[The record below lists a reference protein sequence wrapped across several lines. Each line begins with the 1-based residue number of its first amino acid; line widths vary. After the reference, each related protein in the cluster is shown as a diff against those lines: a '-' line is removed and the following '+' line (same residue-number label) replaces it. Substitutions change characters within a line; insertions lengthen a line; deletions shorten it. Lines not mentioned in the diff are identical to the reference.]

1 MGPGRLFQTAV
12 HLRVERQRGQ
22 LPLLR
27 QDERPAFDPD
37 RSREMVYRHCGAV
50 ERQPDPRR
58 IPRGWRDSDR
68 NRRLYGTDSQTHRR
82 TQGRRQVADRISH
95 FFWTQALGI
104 DINKRRRGP
113 LLRGGLAVCKL
124 MKAVRAE
131 QKMQVII
138 QPRDGIEPFL
148 EGIRKAEE
156 RIEIILYRLD
166 RLEIEQE
173 LVAAAARGVHVHALI
188 TYTNKEGLK
197 EIRKMEKRL
206 MERGVN
212 VTRTAEDLV
221 RYHSK
226 MMIIDRRMLYL
237 LTFNFTFL
245 DIHHSRS
252 FGVITDKPY
261 LIAEAVRLFEADVDG
276 QSNRVEAEHF
286 VISPLNS
293 RRRLSEF
300 IANAQK
306 QLLIYDGKL
315 SDSRMIRLLEYQADA
330 GVELK
335 VIGAMS
341 RPALGVEVRD
351 MPLIR
356 LHAQAIIRD
365 GCEVFFGSQSLR
377 KVELDQRREVGLI
390 TRDAAAVRSFLVIF
404 EMDWGDI
411 IRDVAALETK
421 LQTTQG

>member
-1 MGPGRLFQTAV
+1 
-12 HLRVERQRGQ
+12 
-22 LPLLR
+22 
-27 QDERPAFDPD
+27 
-37 RSREMVYRHCGAV
+37 
-50 ERQPDPRR
+50 
-58 IPRGWRDSDR
+58 
-68 NRRLYGTDSQTHRR
+68 
-82 TQGRRQVADRISH
+82 
-95 FFWTQALGI
+95 
-104 DINKRRRGP
+104 
-113 LLRGGLAVCKL
+113 
-124 MKAVRAE
+124 
-131 QKMQVII
+131 MQVII

-148 EGIRKAEE
+148 EGIRSAEE

-206 MERGVN
+206 IEWGVN

-226 MMIIDRRMLYL
+226 MMIIDRQKLYL

-252 FGVITDKPY
+252 FGVITNKPS

-300 IANAQK
+300 IEGAKK

-315 SDSRMIRLLEYQADA
+315 SDSRMIKLLESQANA
-330 GVELK
+330 GVEIK
-335 VIGAMS
+335 VIGAVS
-341 RPALGVEVRD
+341 RTALGVEVRE

-365 GCEVFFGSQSLR
+365 GSEVFFGSQSLR

-390 TRDAAAVRSFLVIF
+390 TNEPAAVKSFMVIF

-411 IRDVAALETK
+411 IQDYTGLK
-421 LQTTQG
+421 IK

>member
-1 MGPGRLFQTAV
+1 
-12 HLRVERQRGQ
+12 
-22 LPLLR
+22 
-27 QDERPAFDPD
+27 
-37 RSREMVYRHCGAV
+37 
-50 ERQPDPRR
+50 
-58 IPRGWRDSDR
+58 
-68 NRRLYGTDSQTHRR
+68 
-82 TQGRRQVADRISH
+82 
-95 FFWTQALGI
+95 
-104 DINKRRRGP
+104 
-113 LLRGGLAVCKL
+113 
-124 MKAVRAE
+124 
-131 QKMQVII
+131 MQVII

-148 EGIRKAEE
+148 EGIRRAEE
-156 RIEIILYRLD
+156 SVEVILYRLD

-173 LVAAAARGVHVHALI
+173 LVSAAARGVSVHALV

-197 EIRKMEKRL
+197 EIRKLERRL
-206 MERGVN
+206 VERGVK

-226 MMIIDRRMLYL
+226 MMIIDRRTLYL

-252 FGVITDKPY
+252 FGVITDKHN
-261 LIAEAVRLFEADVDG
+261 LIAEAVRLFEADVNG

-286 VISPLNS
+286 VISPVNS
-293 RRRLSEF
+293 RRKLSEF
-300 IANAQK
+300 ILGAKK

-315 SDSRMIRLLEYQADA
+315 TDSRMIKLLESQAED
-330 GVELK
+330 GVEIK

-341 RPALGVEVRD
+341 RTALGVEVRA

-365 GCEVFFGSQSLR
+365 GREAFFGSQSLR

-390 TRDAAAVRSFLVIF
+390 TSDAGAVRSFKVIF

-411 IRDVAALETK
+411 IS
-421 LQTTQG
+421 

>member
-1 MGPGRLFQTAV
+1 
-12 HLRVERQRGQ
+12 
-22 LPLLR
+22 
-27 QDERPAFDPD
+27 
-37 RSREMVYRHCGAV
+37 
-50 ERQPDPRR
+50 
-58 IPRGWRDSDR
+58 
-68 NRRLYGTDSQTHRR
+68 
-82 TQGRRQVADRISH
+82 
-95 FFWTQALGI
+95 
-104 DINKRRRGP
+104 
-113 LLRGGLAVCKL
+113 
-124 MKAVRAE
+124 
-131 QKMQVII
+131 MQVII

-148 EGIRKAEE
+148 EGIRSAEE
-156 RIEIILYRLD
+156 SIEVILYRLD

-173 LVAAAARGVHVHALI
+173 LVAAATRGVHVHALI

-197 EIRKMEKRL
+197 EIKKMEKRL
-206 MERGVN
+206 VERGVD

-226 MMIIDRRMLYL
+226 MMIIDRRRLYL

-252 FGVITDKPY
+252 FGVITDEPN

-293 RRRLSEF
+293 RRKLSEF
-300 IANAQK
+300 IAGSNK

-315 SDSRMIRLLEYQADA
+315 SDSRMIQLLEERADA
-330 GVELK
+330 GVEIK

-341 RPALGVEVRD
+341 RTALGVEVRD
-351 MPLIR
+351 MPIIR

-365 GCEVFFGSQSLR
+365 GSEVFFGSQSLR

-390 TRDAAAVRSFLVIF
+390 TSDPEAVRSFMVIF

-411 IRDVAALETK
+411 II
-421 LQTTQG
+421 

>member
-1 MGPGRLFQTAV
+1 
-12 HLRVERQRGQ
+12 
-22 LPLLR
+22 
-27 QDERPAFDPD
+27 
-37 RSREMVYRHCGAV
+37 
-50 ERQPDPRR
+50 
-58 IPRGWRDSDR
+58 
-68 NRRLYGTDSQTHRR
+68 
-82 TQGRRQVADRISH
+82 
-95 FFWTQALGI
+95 
-104 DINKRRRGP
+104 
-113 LLRGGLAVCKL
+113 
-124 MKAVRAE
+124 
-131 QKMQVII
+131 MQVII

-148 EGIRKAEE
+148 EGIRNAEE
-156 RIEIILYRLD
+156 SVEIILYRLD

-173 LVAAAARGVHVHALI
+173 LVAAAARGINVHALI

-197 EIRKMEKRL
+197 EIRRMEKRL
-206 MERGVN
+206 VERGVN

-252 FGVITDKPY
+252 FGVITDKPN
-261 LIAEAVRLFEADVDG
+261 LIAEAVRLFEADVNG

-293 RRRLSEF
+293 RRKLSEF
-300 IANAQK
+300 IVGAKK

-315 SDSRMIRLLEYQADA
+315 TDSRMIKLLENQADA
-330 GVELK
+330 GVEIK

-365 GCEVFFGSQSLR
+365 GSEVFFGSQSLR

-390 TRDAAAVRSFLVIF
+390 TGDANAVRSFIVIF

-411 IRDVAALETK
+411 IRDLS
-421 LQTTQG
+421 G